1 MFSALREKFVRI
13 VQPALRVNICVI
25 FAHVRV
31 KCISVN
37 SDARRLRSR
46 ILGDLSHE
54 EGPGKIQ
61 EALLP
66 DRFEH
71 AYLRRLY
78 LDDALALQYNQS
90 RDQFAVVVF
99 DCKSRYL
106 SHTEKQKLQNL
117 NIPEVGQ
124 LLTLAS

>member
-1 MFSALREKFVRI
+1 MYI

-25 FAHVRV
+25 FVHVRV

-37 SDARRLRSR
+37 SDARRLRSH
-46 ILGDLSHE
+46 ILRDLSRE

-61 EALLP
+61 ETLLL

-78 LDDALALQYNQS
+78 LDDALALQYSQFC
-90 RDQFAVVVF
+90 DQFAVVEF
-99 DCKSRYL
+99 DCKSRYV
-106 SHTEKQKLQNL
+106 SHTEK
-117 NIPEVGQ
+117 
-124 LLTLAS
+124 